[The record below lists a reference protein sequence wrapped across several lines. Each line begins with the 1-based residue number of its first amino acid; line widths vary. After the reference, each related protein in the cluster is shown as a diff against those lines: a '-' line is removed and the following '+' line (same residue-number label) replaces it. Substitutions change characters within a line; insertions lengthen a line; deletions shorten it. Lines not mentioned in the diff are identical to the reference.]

1 MRDDELSK
9 LNKKDLNLHLA
20 KMLEQMEWE
29 ATLPSQEKAKR
40 QLLRFIAILPR
51 IAELET
57 TANMS
62 WDMFYCIER
71 IAFYCKE
78 ILGRDWQEQ
87 VKRHRK
93 GFLYDDDEGDECD
106 E

>member
-29 ATLPSQEKAKR
+29 ATLPVQEKAKR

-51 IAELET
+51 IAKLET
-57 TANMS
+57 TANM
-62 WDMFYCIER
+62 WWEMFYCIER
-71 IAFYCKE
+71 IAFYCEE
-78 ILGRDWQEQ
+78 ILGPDWQDQ
-87 VKRHRK
+87 VRQKRK
-93 GFLYDDDEGDECD
+93 DFLYKDDEGDECD